1 MSSAARRAL
10 SAALLCLTLA
20 LSPAAADDRALEIMR
35 EVDRRQRVDSRTN
48 VGAIEVTDRKGKVSR
63 KRWRF
68 WAEGARGDSKVL
80 VRFSDPPE
88 VRGVGL
94 LTLNHRDRPAEQWLY
109 TPAIQRD
116 RRISA
121 QEKSAR
127 FMGTDFSN
135 EDMQERGVESYGY
148 DLLGEDAFDGHPA
161 YKIKGV
167 FKQPADTQ
175 YSQLVFWVRQDIMVT
190 TFTEFY
196 VGGRPSKSLT
206 SSEWQPVQGVWTPG
220 QMEMKDLAA
229 GTSTR
234 IRLSESQYNVAF
246 KPDWFTLLN
255 LRREP

>member
-1 MSSAARRAL
+1 MNSAARAAGL
-10 SAALLCLTLA
+10 PALLCLAPL
-20 LSPAAADDRALEIMR
+20 LSGAAADDRALEIMR

-68 WAEGARGDSKVL
+68 WAEGARGDSRVL

-94 LTLNHRDRPAEQWLY
+94 LTLNHRERPAEQWLY

-135 EDMQERGVESYGY
+135 EDMQERSVESYGY
-148 DLLGEDAFDGHPA
+148 DLLAEDAFDGHPA
-161 YKIKGV
+161 YKIRGV
-167 FKQPADTQ
+167 LKEPADTQ
-175 YSQLVFWVRQDIMVT
+175 YAQLVFWVRKDIMVT

-196 VGGRPSKSLT
+196 GGGERRKSLT

-220 QMEMKDLAA
+220 QMEMKDLGA

-234 IRLSESQYNVAF
+234 IRLTEVHYNVAF